1 MINSL
6 MISKTGMTAQQTQL
20 DVISNNLA
28 NVSTNGFKR
37 SNAVFEDLMYQNLRQ
52 VGANAN
58 EQAELPTGLQVGLGV
73 RTVATSRSFTQGSLQ
88 QSGNALDVAING
100 QGFFQVQMPDG
111 TTAYTRDG
119 SFQLNAQ
126 GQLVTNSGYPLSAGI
141 TLPAET
147 TSITISGDGIVSAK
161 LPGTTQPQQV
171 GVLEL
176 ANFINPAGLEPL
188 GQNLFR
194 ESVASGNPVNA
205 APGSTGMGSTPHLAM
220 EDLLGAQ
227 QIQYTHVP
235 FKGTTDQML
244 ALASGNI
251 MAGVNSTGFA
261 PWVEQGKLR
270 LLAVFSEQRS
280 TRWPQVPTMKE
291 LGFAQAVYHSP
302 WGLVAPTGTP
312 PAVLSQLHDAFK
324 AAMFSARHLSE
335 LQRYDQ
341 DVSYLDS
348 TAYRQMLIQSS
359 QRERKLLQRM
369 KLLAE

>member
-1 MINSL
+1 MSRRRWLMGAAALSMPALPSWAQLGSTWPQKPIQLIVPWPAGGGTDLSVRVLAEEAGQRLGQAVVVINRPGAAGTLVAPLLKAATPDGYTIGQLPLPVLRHAL
-6 MISKTGMTAQQTQL
+6 MNKVAWDPLT
-20 DVISNNLA
+20 
-28 NVSTNGFKR
+28 
-37 SNAVFEDLMYQNLRQ
+37 DLS
-52 VGANAN
+52 
-58 EQAELPTGLQVGLGV
+58 PILQV
-73 RTVATSRSFTQGSLQ
+73 S
-88 QSGNALDVAING
+88 
-100 QGFFQVQMPDG
+100 G
-111 TTAYTRDG
+111 TTFG
-119 SFQLNAQ
+119 LLVPAQ
-126 GQLVTNSGYPLSAGI
+126 SPWQKVQDLLDWAR
-141 TLPAET
+141 AH
-147 TSITISGDGIVSAK
+147 
-161 LPGTTQPQQV
+161 PG
-171 GVLEL
+171 EL
-176 ANFINPAGLEPL
+176 ML
-188 GQNLFR
+188 
-194 ESVASGNPVNA
+194 
-205 APGSTGMGSTPHLAM
+205 GSTGMGSTPHLAM

>member
-1 MINSL
+1 MSRRRWLMGAAALSMPTLPSWAQLGSTWPQKPIQLIVPWPAGGGTDLSVRVLAEEAGQRLGQAVVVINRPGAAGTLVAPLLKAATPDGYTIGQLPLPVLRHAL
-6 MISKTGMTAQQTQL
+6 MNKVAWDPLT
-20 DVISNNLA
+20 
-28 NVSTNGFKR
+28 
-37 SNAVFEDLMYQNLRQ
+37 DLS
-52 VGANAN
+52 
-58 EQAELPTGLQVGLGV
+58 PILQV
-73 RTVATSRSFTQGSLQ
+73 S
-88 QSGNALDVAING
+88 
-100 QGFFQVQMPDG
+100 G
-111 TTAYTRDG
+111 TTFG
-119 SFQLNAQ
+119 LLVPAQ
-126 GQLVTNSGYPLSAGI
+126 SPWQKVQDLLDWAR
-141 TLPAET
+141 AR
-147 TSITISGDGIVSAK
+147 
-161 LPGTTQPQQV
+161 PG
-171 GVLEL
+171 EL
-176 ANFINPAGLEPL
+176 ML
-188 GQNLFR
+188 
-194 ESVASGNPVNA
+194 
-205 APGSTGMGSTPHLAM
+205 GSTGMGSTPHLAM